1 VITWLQLAVGT
12 VVLLLPGRAVAGA
25 LRVAGPAETLVW
37 SLGLVAGAL
46 ALTFAVHGSLVLT
59 LVLLLVAGLVAL
71 PFARRRRPRLV
82 RTNGLVALAGLAFGI
97 ALWSI
102 EGIVRGDALF
112 HLGRMR
118 KLDDFGSLTLRAVD
132 EFKDGGLHPGY
143 AFPLWHAWLALVGK
157 VTGLDPT
164 QVVRHESSLLAPLAF
179 VLAYELGREVFRS
192 RTAGVATLLAQVG
205 MIALAPGSGGAY
217 RTLELPGTTARQ
229 LLVPAATI
237 VFFRFVR
244 APSSRLAATLAVAAT
259 ALSFVHPTYAL
270 FLAIVLG
277 GYAVARLAFA
287 SEVRVNVLAL
297 AAFGVPMALVFLWLK
312 PIVDETESRTAVAQ
326 GIAQYRSDLVV
337 HSHTSYHLAAG
348 VVSRT
353 GAIAVAALVLAP
365 LAVLATRRRW
375 AALVAGATGLLL
387 VVELW
392 SLVFPHFSHLVS
404 LSQSRRAA
412 GFLPFA
418 VMFAGGLRVLK
429 RAAGVLLLPLALAAG
444 VVLQFAW
451 PGDFRLH
458 LAHGGPAAAAWIA
471 LVGSLAALAVGAVV
485 ALEVERAT
493 AFAAVLFVL
502 PVAVHGFSHWSGDG
516 KTDSAALTPGLVDF
530 LRRDVPKRAVVYA
543 DLETSYRISAYAPV
557 YVANGPPSHVADTR
571 ANDPYGRVAALH
583 RFLRDG
589 DTAVLRRYH
598 AQWLVLRRGEW
609 RRRVGTLVYHDGR
622 FRVFRLQ
629 SRA

>member
-12 VVLLLPGRAVAGA
+12 AIVLLPGRAVAGA
-25 LRVAGPAETLVW
+25 LGVAGPAETLTW
-37 SLGLVAGAL
+37 SLGLVAAAL
-46 ALTFAVHGSLVLT
+46 AFTFAVHGSLLLT
-59 LVLLLVAGLVAL
+59 LLLVLVAGLVAL
-71 PFARRRRPRLV
+71 PFAARRRPRV
-82 RTNGLVALAGLAFGI
+82 ARTDGLVALAGLGFGI

-118 KLDDFGSLTLRAVD
+118 KLDDFGGLTLRAVD

-164 QVVRHESSLLAPLAF
+164 QVVLHESSLLAPLAF

-192 RTAGVATLLAQVG
+192 RTAGVVTLLAQVG

-244 APSSRLAATLAVAAT
+244 APTYALAATLAVAAT
-259 ALSFVHPTYAL
+259 ALAFVHPTYAL
-270 FLAIVLG
+270 FLAFVLG
-277 GYAVARLAFA
+277 GYALARVVF
-287 SEVRVNVLAL
+287 VRELRINVGAL
-297 AAFGVPMALVFLWLK
+297 TAYGAPMALVFLWLK
-312 PIVDETESRTAVAQ
+312 PIADETVSRTAVTQ
-326 GIAQYRSDLVV
+326 GFKQYPGDLAV
-337 HSHTSYHLAAG
+337 HSETSYHLAAG

-353 GAIAVAALVLAP
+353 GSIAIAALVLAP
-365 LAVLATRRRW
+365 LAAFAARRRW
-375 AALVAGATGLLL
+375 AALVAGGTGLVLA
-387 VVELW
+387 VVLW
-392 SLVFPHFSHLVS
+392 DVLFPHFSHLVS
-404 LSQSRRAA
+404 ISQSRRAA
-412 GFLPFA
+412 GFIPFA
-418 VMFAGGLRVLK
+418 VAFAGGLRVLK
-429 RAAGVLLLPLALAAG
+429 RLFGVFLLPGALAAG
-444 VVLQFAW
+444 IVLQLEW
-451 PGDFRLH
+451 PGDFGLH
-458 LAHGGPAAAAWIA
+458 LRHGGPDVVAWIA
-471 LVGSLAALAVGAVV
+471 LFGSLAALAVGAFVRLR
-485 ALEVERAT
+485 LERPTVLAGI
-493 AFAAVLFVL
+493 LFVL
-502 PVAVHGFSHWSGDG
+502 PVAVHGFAHWSGPGTNDA
-516 KTDSAALTPGLVDF
+516 SALTPGLVHF
-530 LRRDVPKRAVVYA
+530 LRRDVPKRTVVYA

-571 ANDPYGRVAALH
+571 ANAPYGRVAALMA
-583 RFLRDG
+583 FLRG

-609 RRRVGTLVYHDGR
+609 RHGVGALVYRDGR